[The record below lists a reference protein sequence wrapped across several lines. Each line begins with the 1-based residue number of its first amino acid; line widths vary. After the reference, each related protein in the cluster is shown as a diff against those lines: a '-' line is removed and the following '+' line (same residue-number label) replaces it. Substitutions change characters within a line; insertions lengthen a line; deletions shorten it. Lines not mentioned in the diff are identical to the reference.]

1 MPSGGILLRQLAARR
16 GPGRNF
22 GTELQEGNVLNKR
35 VLVVAVFALVLTL
48 AIGAM
53 ASAQSRVA
61 VIDLAFIIDESQ
73 AGQQGNAI
81 LQEAIAERQQ
91 QVSEM
96 EEQLIAMETALAD
109 PSLSDAERTRMLG
122 ELEAAAG
129 EFSQTVARLEAEL
142 EELLQVLRSQIVQ
155 DIRIVVEMV
164 AAERDI
170 DLVIDANQ
178 AYFFRSTVDL
188 TSDVLALYDELF
200 EASRAAD
207 EGP

>member
-1 MPSGGILLRQLAARR
+1 M
-16 GPGRNF
+16 
-22 GTELQEGNVLNKR
+22 LNKR

-109 PSLSDAERTRMLG
+109 PALSDAERTRMLG